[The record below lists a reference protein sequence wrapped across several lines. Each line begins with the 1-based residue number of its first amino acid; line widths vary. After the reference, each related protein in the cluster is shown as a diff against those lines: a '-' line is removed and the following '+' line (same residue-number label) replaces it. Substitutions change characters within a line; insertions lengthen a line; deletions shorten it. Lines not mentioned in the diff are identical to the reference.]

1 MPHICALV
9 CMENS
14 RLSRCTFLRPVSA
27 RRLPHESTLKRKRTK
42 FISLFENCAFLLFRE
57 ITYLSSSLPPGP
69 QEWVR
74 TKLLSVVRMQL
85 YTWEGQAVADR
96 AGKDWRRRRNEVSRN
111 VTLNNTLNC
120 FKLYIFSRS
129 VALSLEASDAVDR
142 RGTANANST
151 LGFN

>member
-1 MPHICALV
+1 MSSFH
-9 CMENS
+9 
-14 RLSRCTFLRPVSA
+14 
-27 RRLPHESTLKRKRTK
+27 
-42 FISLFENCAFLLFRE
+42 
-57 ITYLSSSLPPGP
+57 LSSSLPPGP